1 MSSEQRKPN
10 SLADRDVLM
19 DLKATVDTH
28 RELGADLE
36 DYVLEAFLARI
47 EQRVDARVAQ
57 QSGSKKIAKPKRNVT
72 SESPMKVMGGTLAL
86 SIPLSAIAGSVAE
99 GKGLLVVMATV
110 VIINVLYFIDR
121 WVQMGYTG
129 GARD

>member
-1 MSSEQRKPN
+1 
-10 SLADRDVLM
+10 
-19 DLKATVDTH
+19 VDTR

-57 QSGSKKIAKPKRNVT
+57 QSGSKKIAKPKRTVAG
-72 SESPMKVMGGTLAL
+72 ESPLKVMGGTLAL
-86 SIPLSAIAGSVAE
+86 SIPLSAIAGNVAE

-110 VIINVLYFIDR
+110 LIINTLYFIDR
-121 WVQMGYTG
+121 WVQMGHSG